1 MMGLKLRISSAA
13 LVAAALVAV
22 ALWTWESAP
31 DIAADMQTSRPDA
44 ALWAARSA
52 ALAAAA
58 LAQSVLLH
66 FVIGGLYP
74 RRAMDDAL
82 RLCFGVACV
91 LACVSAV
98 ALGMAAR

>member
-1 MMGLKLRISSAA
+1 MMRSTIRISCAATIAAA
-13 LVAAALVAV
+13 LVAAAM
-22 ALWTWESAP
+22 WTWESAP
-31 DIAADMQTSRPDA
+31 DIAADMQTGRPDA
-44 ALWAARSA
+44 AVWAARSA

-66 FVIGGLYP
+66 FVIGALYP
-74 RRAMDDAL
+74 RRPIDDAL
-82 RLCFGVACV
+82 RLCFGAACV